1 MNRGWFLMTRTQAEK
16 LVERLK
22 SACIFNRFD
31 EPGVYM
37 EYIRALARFDY
48 DRMDEAID
56 AAIEDDSRNVPPI
69 SALIKKYRETTE
81 SRVNVKNEQYCD
93 VCDDKGFVL
102 MKEKDSE
109 SGLTYE
115 YVLYCPFCNI
125 GRAQAYDG
133 RSISDIKHRSAYY
146 VPPITEYFGD
156 EGIEALRET
165 NLKRRAE
172 RSDSVRLAKKE
183 LQTVG
188 KSIPDGWQ
196 YDTDDVPF

>member
-1 MNRGWFLMTRTQAEK
+1 MTRTQAEK

-37 EYIRALARFDY
+37 EYIRALARYDY

-56 AAIEDDSRNVPPI
+56 EIIEEDSRNVPPI
-69 SALIKKYRETTE
+69 SVLIKKYKGVAGTKGGRME
-81 SRVNVKNEQYCD
+81 VKNEQYCD

-102 MKEKDSE
+102 MKEQDPKTKN
-109 SGLTYE
+109 LYE
-115 YVLYCPFCNI
+115 YVLYCPYCAV

-133 RSISDIKHRSAYY
+133 RSINNIKHRSPYY

-156 EGIEALRET
+156 EGIAALRET
-165 NLKRRAE
+165 NLKRRRENMDVKRPVEKAVQ
-172 RSDSVRLAKKE
+172 SIGKE
-183 LQTVG
+183 F
-188 KSIPDGWQ
+188 PDGWQ

>member
-1 MNRGWFLMTRTQAEK
+1 MTRTQAEK

-37 EYIRALARFDY
+37 EYIRALARYDY
-48 DRMDEAID
+48 DRMEQAID
-56 AAIEDDSRNVPPI
+56 AAIEDDSRNVPAI

-81 SRVNVKNEQYCD
+81 SRVNVKNEEYCA

-102 MKEKDSE
+102 MKEKHPE
-109 SGLTYE
+109 LGMMYE
-115 YVLYCPFCNI
+115 FVLYCPFCPV

-133 RSISDIKHRSAYY
+133 RNISDKEHRSPYY
-146 VPPITEYFGD
+146 VPPVTKYFSD
-156 EGIEALRET
+156 EGIQALRET

-172 RSDSVRLAKKE
+172 RSESSRPAKKE
-183 LQTVG
+183 LQAVG
-188 KSIPDGWQ
+188 KRIPGGWQ
-196 YDTDDVPF
+196 YDVDSELPF

>member
-1 MNRGWFLMTRTQAEK
+1 MTRTQAEK

-37 EYIRALARFDY
+37 EYIRALARYDY

-56 AAIEDDSRNVPPI
+56 EIIEEDSRNVPPI
-69 SALIKKYRETTE
+69 SALIKRYKGVSNKGGRLE
-81 SRVNVKNEQYCD
+81 VKNEQYCA

-133 RSISDIKHRSAYY
+133 RSISDIKHRSPYY
-146 VPPITEYFGD
+146 VPALTEYFGD
-156 EGIEALRET
+156 EGIAALRAT
-165 NLKRRAE
+165 NLKKRKQDAAASKPVE
-172 RSDSVRLAKKE
+172 KAVQS
-183 LQTVG
+183 VG

-196 YDTDDVPF
+196 YDMEEVPF

>member
-1 MNRGWFLMTRTQAEK
+1 MTRTQAEK

-37 EYIRALARFDY
+37 EYIRALARYDY

-56 AAIEDDSRNVPPI
+56 AAIEEDSRNVPPI
-69 SALIKKYRETTE
+69 SALIKNYKEAFKKSTSARIDI
-81 SRVNVKNEQYCD
+81 KNEQYCS
-93 VCDDKGFVL
+93 VCDDKGFVM
-102 MKEKDSE
+102 MKEQDPKTKN
-109 SGLTYE
+109 LYE

-133 RSISDIKHRSAYY
+133 RSISDIKHRSPYY

-156 EGIEALRET
+156 EGIQALREA
-165 NLKRRAE
+165 NMKRQKEKTEA
-172 RSDSVRLAKKE
+172 VRPVEKE
-183 LQTVG
+183 LQAVG

-196 YDTDDVPF
+196 YDVDVPF

>member
-1 MNRGWFLMTRTQAEK
+1 MTRTQAEK

-37 EYIRALARFDY
+37 EYIRALARYDY
-48 DRMDEAID
+48 DRMEEAID

-81 SRVNVKNEQYCD
+81 SSVNVKNEEYCA

-102 MKEKDSE
+102 MKEKQSDT
-109 SGLTYE
+109 GLIYE
-115 YVLYCPFCNI
+115 FVLYCPFCPV
-125 GRAQAYDG
+125 GRDQAYDG
-133 RSISDIKHRSAYY
+133 RNISDKEHRSPYY
-146 VPPITEYFGD
+146 VPPVTKYFSD
-156 EGIEALRET
+156 EGIQALRET

-172 RSDSVRLAKKE
+172 RSESVRLAKKE

-188 KSIPDGWQ
+188 KSMPDGWR
-196 YDTDDVPF
+196 YDMDSELPF

>member
-1 MNRGWFLMTRTQAEK
+1 MTRTQAEK

-37 EYIRALARFDY
+37 EYVRALARYDY
-48 DRMDEAID
+48 DRMEEAID

-81 SRVNVKNEQYCD
+81 SRVNVKNEEYCA

-102 MKEKDSE
+102 MKEKQSDT
-109 SGLTYE
+109 GLIYE
-115 YVLYCPFCNI
+115 FVLYCPFCPV

-133 RSISDIKHRSAYY
+133 RNISDKGHRSPYY
-146 VPPITEYFGD
+146 VPPVNKYFSD
-156 EGIEALRET
+156 EGVQALREA
-165 NLKRRAE
+165 NLKRQAK
-172 RSDSVRLAKKE
+172 RSEAVRLAKEK

-188 KSIPDGWQ
+188 KSMPEGWQ
-196 YDTDDVPF
+196 YDMDSELSF

>member
-1 MNRGWFLMTRTQAEK
+1 MTRTQADE

-22 SACIFNRFD
+22 CACTFNRFD
-31 EPGVYM
+31 ESGVYT
-37 EYIRALARFDY
+37 EYIRFLARHDY
-48 DRMDEAID
+48 DRMEQAID

-69 SALIKKYRETTE
+69 SALAKKYRE
-81 SRVNVKNEQYCD
+81 VKEVPRDRANIRNEQYCA

-115 YVLYCPFCNI
+115 YVMYCPFCNV
-125 GRAQAYDG
+125 GMAQAYDG
-133 RSISDIKHRSAYY
+133 RNISDKEHRSPYY

-156 EGIEALRET
+156 EGIQALRET

-172 RSDSVRLAKKE
+172 RTETARPGKRE
-183 LQTVG
+183 LQAVG
-188 KSIPDGWQ
+188 KSVPDGWQ
-196 YDTDDVPF
+196 YDLNDVPF

>member
-1 MNRGWFLMTRTQAEK
+1 MTRTQAEK

-37 EYIRALARFDY
+37 EYIRALARYDY

-56 AAIEDDSRNVPPI
+56 EIIEEDSRNVPPI
-69 SALIKKYRETTE
+69 SVLIKKYKGVAGTKGGRME
-81 SRVNVKNEQYCD
+81 VKNEQYCD

-102 MKEKDSE
+102 MKEQDPKTKN
-109 SGLTYE
+109 LYE
-115 YVLYCPFCNI
+115 YVLYCPYCAV

-133 RSISDIKHRSAYY
+133 RSISDKSNRSPYY

-156 EGIEALRET
+156 EGIQALREA
-165 NLKRRAE
+165 NMKRRRENMDVKRPIEKAVQ
-172 RSDSVRLAKKE
+172 SIGKE
-183 LQTVG
+183 
-188 KSIPDGWQ
+188 IPDGWQ